1 MDSTKAKLSVDEIV
15 PCVKVGS
22 PFYVQLVGT
31 IGMVYLAIF
40 KEVETS
46 LLTLKWNLH
55 LNFLNLE
62 IK

>member
-46 LLTLKWNLH
+46 LLTLK
-55 LNFLNLE
+55 
-62 IK
+62 